1 MESVT
6 NAYLRTFVIK
16 NSFPCIF
23 ICTCPHLP
31 RVRPTLPLP
40 PMSYGAENVREQ
52 QDRVDRME
60 QLYFHD
66 GRHKP
71 EHKMHGLFTGLLDA
85 QEPLHDA

>member
-1 MESVT
+1 
-6 NAYLRTFVIK
+6 
-16 NSFPCIF
+16 
-23 ICTCPHLP
+23 
-31 RVRPTLPLP
+31 
-40 PMSYGAENVREQ
+40 MSYGAEDVREQ

-66 GRHKP
+66 GRHNP

>member
-1 MESVT
+1 MT
-6 NAYLRTFVIK
+6 GHF
-16 NSFPCIF
+16 FDF
-23 ICTCPHLP
+23 
-31 RVRPTLPLP
+31 
-40 PMSYGAENVREQ
+40 MSYGAEDVREQ

-71 EHKMHGLFTGLLDA
+71 EHKMHGLFTDLLDA

>member
-1 MESVT
+1 
-6 NAYLRTFVIK
+6 
-16 NSFPCIF
+16 
-23 ICTCPHLP
+23 
-31 RVRPTLPLP
+31 
-40 PMSYGAENVREQ
+40 MSYGAEDVREQ

-71 EHKMHGLFTGLLDA
+71 EHKMHGLFTGLLES